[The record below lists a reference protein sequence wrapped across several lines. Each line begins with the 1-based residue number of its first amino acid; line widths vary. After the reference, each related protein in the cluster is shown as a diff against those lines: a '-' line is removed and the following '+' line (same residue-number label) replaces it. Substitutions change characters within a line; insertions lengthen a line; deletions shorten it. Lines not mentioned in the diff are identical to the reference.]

1 MSQTATRA
9 ATDIQETA
17 GIVTQATLI
26 SDNIA
31 TAMAS
36 ASQHG
41 EEVSTVSAQFHR
53 KAAGLA
59 QMGSELQH
67 LVEQFQCTP
76 TVAST
81 TN

>member
-9 ATDIQETA
+9 ATDIQETS

-36 ASQHG
+36 ASHHG
-41 EEVSTVSAQFHR
+41 EKVSAVSAEFHS

-59 QMGSELQH
+59 QLGSARQL
-67 LVEQFQCTP
+67 LVGQFQRTA
-76 TVAST
+76 TAAST